1 MKIQVAIDIHA
12 EPQKVWKTITD
23 VNSWQSMI
31 RGIEKIEVL
40 KQPEK
45 GLIGLK
51 WKETRILFGKSATE
65 IMWVTAVEPGKGYTV
80 NAESHG
86 ARYITEIS
94 IEQKTDCCRL
104 TQEFQSIPQT
114 LGAKILGF
122 IFGTMMKKSIIKGL
136 ESDLADIK
144 AAIENSP

>member
-1 MKIQVAIDIHA
+1 MRIQVAIDIRA
-12 EPQKVWKTITD
+12 ESQKIWNTISD

-40 KQPEK
+40 NQSKK
-45 GLIGLK
+45 GLMGLK

-86 ARYITEIS
+86 ARYITEIN
-94 IEQKTDCCRL
+94 IEEKTDCCRL
-104 TQEFQSIPQT
+104 IQEFQSIPQT
-114 LGAKILGF
+114 LGAKILGL
-122 IFGTMMKKSIIKGL
+122 IFGAMMKKSVIKGL